1 MDIFR
6 HKYKFLKKQ
15 LKIVANQMGKEY
27 NKISKLDKEIERL
40 KSKPK
45 DYSFDEAK
53 KLLNKLGFYEN
64 NKGRTSGS
72 RVEFCNEN
80 FQKIELHK
88 PHPSNILKPYQIKII
103 LNKLK
108 EWEVI

>member
-6 HKYKFLKKQ
+6 HKYKVLKKR
-15 LKIVANQMGKEY
+15 LKIVANQIRKEY